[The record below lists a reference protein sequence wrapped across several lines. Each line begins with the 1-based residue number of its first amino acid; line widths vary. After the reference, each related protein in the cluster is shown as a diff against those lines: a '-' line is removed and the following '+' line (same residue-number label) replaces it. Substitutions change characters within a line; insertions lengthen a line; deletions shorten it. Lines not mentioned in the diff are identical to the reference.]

1 MDNKRQLQV
10 SELIKRNLGPIFQQ
24 EGRYMYGEAFVTVT
38 SVKITPDLAQAKV
51 YLSVFNALDK
61 AVVLGQVVKH
71 TQPIKKALAARIK
84 HHVRRIPAIFF
95 YFDETIDEMYKV
107 DDMFKNLKTMY
118 PESVQRDEEE

>member
-24 EGRYMYGEAFVTVT
+24 EGPYMYGEAFVTVT

-51 YLSVFNALDK
+51 YLSVFNAPDK
-61 AVVLGQVVKH
+61 SVVLGQVVKH
-71 TQPIKKALAARIK
+71 TVPIKKALAARIK
-84 HHVRRIPAIFF
+84 HHVRRIPTIFF
-95 YFDETIDEMYKV
+95 YFDETIDEMYRV
-107 DDMFKNLKTMY
+107 DDMFKNLKTKY